1 MLVYQDKY
9 FKPKDLAAIISVYV
23 LVMVAY
29 IMKIGQRCHESVQT
43 QNSLRDKDLKKDEDD
58 FSVIMEGG

>member
-29 IMKIGQRCHESVQT
+29 IMKIG
-43 QNSLRDKDLKKDEDD
+43 
-58 FSVIMEGG
+58 

>member
-9 FKPKDLAAIISVYV
+9 FKPKDLAAIIFVYV

-29 IMKIGQRCHESVQT
+29 IMKIG
-43 QNSLRDKDLKKDEDD
+43 
-58 FSVIMEGG
+58 